1 MSKRVFIYSHM
12 VLYSPGKY
20 QSFLFFSVGLFPL
33 LSLVLASGF
42 CFPASPFAV
51 REIRGYVLMDKG
63 KEKVWE
69 SFQKGAGLEG
79 ACRCV

>member
-1 MSKRVFIYSHM
+1 
-12 VLYSPGKY
+12 
-20 QSFLFFSVGLFPL
+20 VGLFSL

-69 SFQKGAGLEG
+69 NFQQDAGLEG